1 MDNGG
6 NRKVNRD
13 ENGRCGSGSAS
24 PLGGSEVALAE
35 RLLAGAGAEL
45 ARLHVV
51 RGTHRRTTRQMRRAI
66 TTLALAA
73 GLLGATAVPL
83 PLAAAAALKSATP
96 SFKSPFLIPNVGNLG
111 SAKPNL
117 ADIDDDGDLD
127 AFVGDSSGDTVFFEN
142 TGTPIAPVFA
152 IGIPNP
158 FGLTPVPTPGLYSYR
173 TAAPNL
179 VDIDGDGDLDAF
191 VGNTYGNT
199 YFFENTGT
207 ATTPAFAAATANPFG
222 LADVGN
228 SAKPDLADIDDDGD
242 LDALVG
248 NSSGDTVFFEN
259 TGTATAPAFAPGT
272 PNSFGLTAVG
282 LDAAPDLADIDGDG
296 DLDALV
302 GNSSG
307 DTVFFENTGTV
318 TTPAFAPSTT
328 NSFGLSDVDSGAAPN
343 LADIDDDGDL
353 DAFVGNLSG
362 FTVFFE
368 NTGTPTAAAFA
379 PTDPNPFGLVADGV
393 LPAPDLA
400 DIDDDGDLDAF
411 IGDSSGD
418 TVFFENTGTPS
429 TPAFASAVANPFGL
443 RNVGEQAS
451 PDLADIDGDGDLD
464 AFIGNG
470 IGSTYFFENMGSPN
484 APDFR
489 RAGKNRF
496 GLADVGKEASPDL
509 ADIDGDGDL
518 DAFVGERF
526 GNAVFFFENTGTRCA
541 PAFAAAIANPFGLVD
556 VGDRSKPNLVDI
568 DGDGDLDAFVGNRED
583 NTVFFENTGT
593 AIVPTF
599 AAGANNPFGL
609 IGLPNPAP
617 NLADI
622 DDDGDLDAFIGDS
635 LGEVAFFENEAP
647 VPTPT
652 PTPVPTPTPAPFDV
666 VLERATNQID
676 AVITD
681 PTTPT
686 RAARRLERANAKI
699 ASSQRKWD
707 ASKGKKALNDL
718 RRSIGDLENSIRAGA
733 SAAQVAPTIDELLA
747 LILSEAQLMIDD
759 AIQGTGNASRIHTAQ
774 DKISRGDA
782 QCEASSAAKWYGQ
795 AFTRARGA

>member
-228 SAKPDLADIDDDGD
+228 SAKPDLADIDGD

-400 DIDDDGDLDAF
+400 DIDD
-411 IGDSSGD
+411 
-418 TVFFENTGTPS
+418 
-429 TPAFASAVANPFGL
+429 
-443 RNVGEQAS
+443 
-451 PDLADIDGDGDLD
+451 DGDLD

>member
-127 AFVGDSSGDTVFFEN
+127 AFV
-142 TGTPIAPVFA
+142 
-152 IGIPNP
+152 
-158 FGLTPVPTPGLYSYR
+158 
-173 TAAPNL
+173 
-179 VDIDGDGDLDAF
+179 
-191 VGNTYGNT
+191 
-199 YFFENTGT
+199 
-207 ATTPAFAAATANPFG
+207 
-222 LADVGN
+222 
-228 SAKPDLADIDDDGD
+228 
-242 LDALVG
+242 
-248 NSSGDTVFFEN
+248 
-259 TGTATAPAFAPGT
+259 
-272 PNSFGLTAVG
+272 
-282 LDAAPDLADIDGDG
+282 
-296 DLDALV
+296 
-302 GNSSG
+302 
-307 DTVFFENTGTV
+307 
-318 TTPAFAPSTT
+318 
-328 NSFGLSDVDSGAAPN
+328 
-343 LADIDDDGDL
+343 
-353 DAFVGNLSG
+353 
-362 FTVFFE
+362 
-368 NTGTPTAAAFA
+368 
-379 PTDPNPFGLVADGV
+379 
-393 LPAPDLA
+393 
-400 DIDDDGDLDAF
+400 
-411 IGDSSGD
+411 GDSSGD